1 MSLLR
6 RIAYYIGGFSLG
18 LVLLAFFLN
27 GKKTS
32 CSYGPESRVLKNI
45 TTKTLVISE
54 EARAFVQQNSIDT
67 IQINYILHKGD
78 VIFSKSDT
86 RKEPCGE
93 YYIEGELNKKEAALT
108 VDNCEK
114 QAIVKHIEFLN

>member
-27 GKKTS
+27 GKKAS

-45 TTKTLVISE
+45 TTKTLVISD
-54 EARAFVQQNSIDT
+54 EARLFVQQNSIDT

-78 VIFSKSDT
+78 IDFSKSDT

-93 YYIEGELNKKEAALT
+93 YYIEGELNKREAALT

-114 QAIVKHIEFLN
+114 QAIVKRIQFLN

>member
-27 GKKTS
+27 GKKAS

-54 EARAFVQQNSIDT
+54 EARAFVKQNDIDT

-78 VIFSKSDT
+78 VIFSKSNT

-93 YYIEGELNKKEAALT
+93 YYIEGELNKKEAVLT

-114 QAIVKHIEFLN
+114 QAIVQRIEFIN

>member
-18 LVLLAFFLN
+18 LLLLAFFLN
-27 GKKTS
+27 GKKVS

-45 TTKTLVISE
+45 RTKTLVLSD
-54 EARAFVQQNSIDT
+54 EAQLFAQQNSIDT

-78 VIFSKSDT
+78 VHFSKSNT

-93 YYIEGELNKKEAALT
+93 YYIEGQINQKEAAIT
-108 VDNCEK
+108 IENCEK
-114 QAIVKHIEFLN
+114 EALLKRIEFIN